1 MKKKKG
7 VLNESKK
14 TKINKDSN
22 RTKKQQQHEFINM
35 SLLTAVYFDCFRISM
50 LHKGANTRER
60 KKIN

>member
-22 RTKKQQQHEFINM
+22 RTKKKNQKKTKKHQFINI
-35 SLLTAVYFDCFRISM
+35 SLLT
-50 LHKGANTRER
+50 
-60 KKIN
+60 